1 MKRVVIVG
9 ATSAIA
15 QATARRWAEQG
26 CALVLLARDR
36 DKLNTV
42 AADLRVRGAH
52 DVFCIAADLG
62 DLARHQEWL
71 DAAWAQLGSVDIVL
85 VAFGSLPD
93 QAACEREADVAV
105 HALHINVVSPI
116 ALLTRAAALV
126 EQHGAG
132 TLAVITSVAGDRG
145 RASNYVYGAA
155 KAALSTFL
163 SGLRN
168 RTAGSGVRVID
179 IKPGFIDT
187 PMTAAF
193 PKGRLWV
200 QPDTAARRI
209 TSAIA
214 SGQDVAYV
222 PRRWWWIMLAIR
234 HLPEALFKKI
244 RW

>member
-1 MKRVVIVG
+1 MKRIVIVG

-15 QATARRWAEQG
+15 QATARRWAGQG
-26 CALVLLARDR
+26 AALVLVARDP

-42 AADLRVRGAH
+42 GADLRVRGAH
-52 DVFCIAADLG
+52 DVFCIAADLE

-71 DAAWAQLGSVDIVL
+71 DAAWSQLGSVDIVL
-85 VAFGSLPD
+85 VAFGTLPD
-93 QAACEREADVAV
+93 QAACERSADVALQ
-105 HALHINVVSPI
+105 AFHINAVSPI
-116 ALLTRAAALV
+116 ALLTRVAALV
-126 EQHGAG
+126 EQQRSG
-132 TLAVITSVAGDRG
+132 TVAVITSVAGDRG
-145 RASNYVYGAA
+145 RASNYVYGTA

-193 PKGRLWV
+193 PKSRLWV
-200 QPDTAARRI
+200 PPDTAAKCI
-209 TSAIA
+209 VTAIA
-214 SGQDVAYV
+214 RGQDVAYV

-234 HLPEALFKKI
+234 HLPEAVFKKI